1 MAEVVSDIVGEISE
15 AGMEQSTAAADN
27 LKAQV
32 QQLAEAVAV
41 FKLADNTHQDA
52 EIVVLD
58 RSPCISWPFET
69 RATIPFARMAAG

>member
-15 AGMEQSTAAADN
+15 AGMEQNPAAADN

-32 QQLAEAVAV
+32 QQLVEAVAV
-41 FKLADNTHQDA
+41 FKLADNTHHDA

-58 RSPCISWPFET
+58 RSPCISRPFET